1 MMASYLQ
8 RYDATP
14 VAERWPLVRR
24 WMHGEPLA
32 FYAELRKDR
41 PILVMPE
48 LTLWTRFDDCLGNC
62 ATSAQWFGS
71 NAL

>member
-1 MMASYLQ
+1 MASYLQ

-14 VAERWPLVRR
+14 AAERWPLVRG
-24 WMHGEPLA
+24 WMHEEPLA

-48 LTLWTRFDDCLGNC
+48 LTLAAVRRLHRDPPPTRVV
-62 ATSAQWFGS
+62 QRR
-71 NAL
+71 AL